1 MKGYIT
7 QSHLAKLIS
16 ESIKKFL
23 LAEYHMSDLEE
34 LMEYMWL
41 KPNETGLNVDI
52 FVDDGGAYKRHRHR
66 LLLWA
71 RNGYSKMIDDF
82 IPFSID
88 RHPRILNNDLE
99 YNISYD
105 DIFKIQNFIIRNLK
119 GLIDLA
125 DRRIGQIAF
134 ANKIQKIEGHL
145 NESSHMISEM
155 ATLRKEDSG
164 LPMDIWIDEGQ
175 TYIRHAPR
183 IKFRASSEQHL
194 TREYSSMLLTNPPT
208 IENMPQKS
216 PLKRRDIEIL
226 EQFVIDNLEGLKAV
240 ADGTWDFRSQFIPN
254 MVKPGQKDI
263 K

>member
-7 QSHLAKLIS
+7 QSHLVKLIS

-88 RHPRILNNDLE
+88 RHPRILNNNLE

-125 DRRIGQIAF
+125 DRRIGQIDF

-145 NESSHMISEM
+145 NESSYMISEM

-164 LPMDIWIDEGQ
+164 LPI
-175 TYIRHAPR
+175 
-183 IKFRASSEQHL
+183 
-194 TREYSSMLLTNPPT
+194 
-208 IENMPQKS
+208 
-216 PLKRRDIEIL
+216 
-226 EQFVIDNLEGLKAV
+226 
-240 ADGTWDFRSQFIPN
+240 IPN
-254 MVKPGQKDI
+254 RVKPRQKGI